1 MVGVMQAV
9 GIDEVGAGAAQ
20 LLGPLIHQ
28 GHKGVLG
35 SGHRLRQD
43 AGRLVGGHQ
52 HHAVQQL
59 LHRQHLALLDVGGAA
74 GGVHVVDQGRRR
86 HLLVQGQHPL
96 VHGLQGQQGGHDLG
110 DAGGILGVPL
120 VEAVQHP
127 PGLIVH
133 QQGRLG
139 VHLGQVHRTG
149 LGHAE
154 QARQQKRQQ
163 KNR

>member
-1 MVGVMQAV
+1 MVGIVEPV
-9 GIDEVGAGAAQ
+9 GVDEVGAGAAQ

-28 GHKGVLG
+28 GHKGVLRP
-35 SGHRLRQD
+35 GHRLRQD

-59 LHRQHLALLDVGGAA
+59 LHRQHLALLDVGRAA
-74 GGVHVVDQGRRR
+74 GGIHIVDQGRRSDR
-86 HLLVQGQHPL
+86 LIQGQDPL
-96 VHGLQGQQGGHDLG
+96 VHGLQSQQSRHDLG
-110 DAGGILGVPL
+110 NAGGILGVLL

-133 QQGRLG
+133 QQRRLG
-139 VHLGQVHRTG
+139 VYLRHLHGRS